1 MFSFCVDQ
9 LLLNWNW
16 VAGQSQSWLPT
27 RAGKDDNPSLLSL
40 LPALLKP
47 QSLLGSPED
56 LCVCFTSSLEN
67 HSAIQT
73 KAVLNS
79 FKHRFIFFYF
89 PNPTEREDTVKVL
102 WPGFGIVAMSSTAA
116 PGSPSP
122 RVRKCQQRL
131 GCSWGVQAP
140 GARHPLP
147 QTRVFSETTSLCTGN
162 RLKLFWGNVFFSKT
176 MELHNSMENRKHF
189 WQTLHSQAS
198 PNSVFKYTIF
208 SILCTEGSSHS

>member
-1 MFSFCVDQ
+1 M
-9 LLLNWNW
+9 
-16 VAGQSQSWLPT
+16 AGQSQSWLPT

-102 WPGFGIVAMSSTAA
+102 WPGFGIVAMSSTSCSWQPKPTSQEMPAEA
-116 PGSPSP
+116 RMLLRCPSP
-122 RVRKCQQRL
+122 RRTSPTATDPCVLRNNLTVHWEQVEAFL
-131 GCSWGVQAP
+131 G
-140 GARHPLP
+140 
-147 QTRVFSETTSLCTGN
+147 
-162 RLKLFWGNVFFSKT
+162 
-176 MELHNSMENRKHF
+176 
-189 WQTLHSQAS
+189 
-198 PNSVFKYTIF
+198 
-208 SILCTEGSSHS
+208 